1 MADELTPEEQEE
13 FEFRARAEH
22 EARAGKAPAP
32 EPAPDVTAGAVEPS
46 MGEKIM
52 GAAQIPFQYAIEH
65 PAALAAGAG
74 VYKAGTMAN
83 KYLEGQRIAAEG
95 ANKAAQTAANA
106 TMAESNA
113 KQFTSLLNNYGKMTH
128 DIRQYEKAGQAVPQA
143 LRDAHLRL
151 GQQIEVAQSRL
162 PGYNPNITSTSVP
175 NTGAQTLESGVNN
188 MVRSAGTAEQPGML
202 QRASQLYNRYAP
214 ALAQRVGQAAE
225 AMAPVGRVLEP
236 IAKLGG
242 VGGQALFHSGGLNTN
257 EDQILAQ
264 LRAASLQKN
273 PSAVTSG
280 FTQELQALEQNRK
293 RK

>member
-22 EARAGKAPAP
+22 EARAGKAAVQQ
-32 EPAPDVTAGAVEPS
+32 PAPDVMAGAVEPA
-46 MGEKIM
+46 MGEKIL
-52 GAAQIPFQYAIEH
+52 GAAKTAYDVGAPLVKEH
-65 PAALAAGAG
+65 PVATAYAGSYIPG
-74 VYKAGTMAN
+74 
-83 KYLEGQRIAAEG
+83 
-95 ANKAAQTAANA
+95 
-106 TMAESNA
+106 
-113 KQFTSLLNNYGKMTH
+113 LNQLP
-128 DIRQYEKAGQAVPQA
+128 I
-143 LRDAHLRL
+143 LRDIKNTREAVGNIVKRGTNLINNMPVANPV
-151 GQQIEVAQSRL
+151 GTPTNPIGGAPVAPTQVAQ
-162 PGYNPNITSTSVP
+162 
-175 NTGAQTLESGVNN
+175 A
-188 MVRSAGTAEQPGML
+188 AEQPGML